1 METHVKIWRA
11 GATLAVLALCALQA
25 AAQPVASQAPLTKSD
40 VESWLDGL
48 IPYSIDR
55 GDIAG
60 GVVVVVKDGQ
70 ILAEKG
76 YGYADV
82 AKKTPVDPEQTL
94 FRPGSISKLFTAT
107 AVMQL
112 VEQGKLNLDSDVN
125 QYLDFKIPARD
136 GQPITLRN
144 IMTHTSGFEET
155 LKGLMGSATPL
166 PLGDYLKAWI
176 PERVFPPGKI
186 PAYSNYA
193 SALAGY
199 IVQRVSGEPFADYAQ
214 NHILTPLGMAHSSF
228 QQPLPQALQP
238 QMSQGYVTGSGQ
250 PHYYEM
256 VGVAPAG
263 ALAATGADMGKF
275 MIAHLQNGSYN
286 GAQILKPETAIA
298 MHAVQPKIYPAL
310 NGMALNF
317 YEHSRN
323 GHRVIAHNGGT
334 QYFHSDLHLFI
345 DDGVGIF
352 ISLNS
357 PGSEGAAGA
366 VHDALFHGF
375 ADRYFPAAA
384 PLAAEAVDVATATEH
399 ARLMAGNWESSR
411 RSYSNFMAFLS
422 LLSPLQITAKGDG
435 TINLRLGSGKLKNW
449 REIAPFVWRETDGQN
464 KIQAVLAGGQPVMIG
479 LDAAAPAALLRIPAY
494 RSPTWLVPA
503 FAAALAA
510 LLLTG
515 ISWPVAAIA
524 RKTYGVPFALSG
536 RPAIAY
542 RLVRALSLVLC
553 IVFIAFPLTLLS
565 MSGDLSNFSSSTD
578 GVMLFFQAAITLSV
592 IAATLAAGWNAIL
605 IWTAHRRGF
614 AKFWSVLVL
623 ASCLVVLWVSILTHL
638 IGFTAHY

>member
-1 METHVKIWRA
+1 MKTWRTHA
-11 GATLAVLALCALQA
+11 ALTAVLVFIALQA
-25 AAQPVASQAPLTKSD
+25 AAEPVVSTAPLSKAD

-48 IPYSIDR
+48 IPNAIDR

-60 GVVVVVKDGQ
+60 GVIVVVKDGQ
-70 ILAEKG
+70 VLAAKG
-76 YGYADV
+76 YGYSDV
-82 AKKTPVDPEQTL
+82 AKKAPVDPEQTL

-112 VEQGKLNLDSDVN
+112 VEQGKLGLDVDVN
-125 QYLDFKIPARD
+125 QYLDFKIPPRD

-144 IMTHTSGFEET
+144 IMTHTTGFEET
-155 LKGLMGSATPL
+155 LKGLMGSAIPL

-176 PERVFPPGKI
+176 PERVFPPGKV

-214 NHILTPLGMAHSSF
+214 NHILTPLGMLHSSF
-228 QQPLPQALQP
+228 QQPLPQALMP
-238 QMSQGYVTGSGQ
+238 QMSQGYATGSGQ
-250 PHYYEM
+250 PSYYEM

-263 ALAATGADMGKF
+263 ALAATGTDMAKF
-275 MIAHLQNGSYN
+275 MIAHLQNGTYN
-286 GAQILKPETAIA
+286 GAQILKPETAIE

-345 DDGVGIF
+345 DDGVGVY
-352 ISLNS
+352 ISLNC

-366 VHDALFHGF
+366 LHDALFHGF
-375 ADRYFPAAA
+375 ADRYFPAVA
-384 PLAAEAVDVATATEH
+384 PLATGTVDAATAKEH
-399 ARLMAGNWESSR
+399 AKLMAGNWESSR
-411 RSYSNFMAFLS
+411 RSYSNFLAVSS
-422 LLSPLQITAKGDG
+422 LLGALQIIANDDG
-435 TINLRLGSGKLKNW
+435 TISLRLGSSKLKAW
-449 REIAPFVWRETDGQN
+449 REIAPFVWRESDGQN
-464 KIQAVLAGGQPVMIG
+464 KIQAIVSNGQPVMIG
-479 LDAAAPAALLRIPAY
+479 LDIGPPAALLRIPAS
-494 RSPTWLVPA
+494 RSPSWLVPA
-503 FAAALAA
+503 LVASLAA

-515 ISWPVAAIA
+515 LSWPIAAFA
-524 RKTYGVPFALSG
+524 RKTYGVRFDLSG
-536 RPAIAY
+536 QPAIAY

-565 MSGDLSNFSSSTD
+565 MAGDLRNFSSTTD
-578 GVMLFFQAAITLSV
+578 GVMLAFQAAITAAV
-592 IAATLAAGWNAIL
+592 IATTLAAAWNAVL
-605 IWTAHRRGF
+605 IWKGQRSRF
-614 AKFWSVLVL
+614 AKFWSLVVL
-623 ASCLVVLWVSILTHL
+623 ASCLLVLRFSLLAHL
-638 IGFTAHY
+638 IGITTHY

>member
-1 METHVKIWRA
+1 MNTWRI
-11 GATLAVLALCALQA
+11 GAALTVLAFCALRATAEPA
-25 AAQPVASQAPLTKSD
+25 ASTASLTKAD

-48 IPYSIDR
+48 IPYSIDH

-70 ILAEKG
+70 VLAEKG

-82 AKKTPVDPEQTL
+82 AKKIPVDPEQTL

-112 VEQGKLNLDSDVN
+112 VEQGKLNLDADVN

-144 IMTHTSGFEET
+144 IMTHTAGFEET
-155 LKGLMGSATPL
+155 LKGLMGADVPL
-166 PLGDYLKAWI
+166 PLGDYLKSWI

-214 NHILTPLGMAHSSF
+214 IHILNPLGMAHSSF
-228 QQPLPQALQP
+228 QQPLPPALLA
-238 QMSQGYVTGSGQ
+238 QMSQGYMLGSGQ
-250 PHYYEM
+250 PSYYEM

-275 MIAHLQNGSYN
+275 MIAHLQNGTYN

-298 MHAVQPKIYPAL
+298 LHADQPKIYPAL

-317 YEHSRN
+317 YEHNRN

-357 PGSEGAAGA
+357 PGREGAASQL
-366 VHDALFHGF
+366 HDALFHGF
-375 ADRYFPAAA
+375 ADRYFPAAGA
-384 PLAAEAVDVATATEH
+384 PTAEALDAATAKQH
-399 ARLMAGNWESSR
+399 AQLVAGRWESSR
-411 RSYSNFMAFLS
+411 RTYSNFMAFSS
-422 LLSPLQITAKGDG
+422 LLGSLQIDAHDDG
-435 TINLRLGSGKLKNW
+435 TISMQLGSGKVKTW
-449 REIAPFVWRETDGQN
+449 REIAPFVWREADGQN
-464 KIQAVLAGGQPVMIG
+464 RLQAVVENGQPVMVGFDI
-479 LDAAAPAALLRIPAY
+479 APPAAFLRIPAS
-494 RSPTWLVPA
+494 RSPGWLIPA
-503 FAAALAA
+503 LVLSLAA
-510 LLLTG
+510 LLLTA

-524 RKTYGVPFALSG
+524 RKTYGVPFNLSG
-536 RPAIAY
+536 RTAIAY
-542 RLVRALSLVLC
+542 RLVRATSLILL

-565 MSGDLSNFSSSTD
+565 MSGDLRNFSSSTD
-578 GVMLFFQAAITLSV
+578 GVILFFQAAVTLAV
-592 IAATLAAGWNAIL
+592 IAATLAAGWNAL
-605 IWTAHRRGF
+605 LTWTGQRGGF
-614 AKFWSVLVL
+614 AKVWSVVALL
-623 ASCLVVLWVSILTHL
+623 SCLVVLWVSLLTHL
-638 IGFTAHY
+638 IGFTTHY

>member
-1 METHVKIWRA
+1 MKTWRTHA
-11 GATLAVLALCALQA
+11 ALTAVLVFSALQA
-25 AAQPVASQAPLTKSD
+25 AAEPVVSTAPLTKAD

-48 IPYSIDR
+48 IPNAIDR

-60 GVVVVVKDGQ
+60 GVIVVVKDGQ
-70 ILAEKG
+70 VLAEKG
-76 YGYADV
+76 YGYSDV

-94 FRPGSISKLFTAT
+94 FRPGSISKTFTAT

-112 VEQGKLNLDSDVN
+112 VEQGKLGLDVDVN
-125 QYLDFKIPARD
+125 QYLDFKIPPRE

-144 IMTHTSGFEET
+144 IMTHTTGFEET
-155 LKGLMGSATPL
+155 LKGLMGSAIPL

-214 NHILTPLGMAHSSF
+214 NHILTPLGMTHSSF
-228 QQPLPQALQP
+228 QQPLPQALLS
-238 QMSQGYVTGSGQ
+238 QMSQGYMTASGQ
-250 PHYYEM
+250 PSYYEM

-263 ALAATGADMGKF
+263 SLAATGADMGKY

-298 MHAVQPKIYPAL
+298 MHAAQPKIYPAL
-310 NGMALNF
+310 NAMALNF

-366 VHDALFHGF
+366 LHDALFHGF
-375 ADRYFPAAA
+375 ADRYFPPAA
-384 PLAAEAVDVATATEH
+384 PLAPATVDAATAKQH
-399 ARLMAGNWESSR
+399 AKLMAGSWESSR
-411 RSYSNFMAFLS
+411 RSYSNFVAVSS
-422 LLSPLQITAKGDG
+422 LLGGLQIVANDDG
-435 TINLRLGSGKLKNW
+435 TISLRLGSGKLKPW
-449 REIAPFVWRETDGQN
+449 REIAPFVWRESDGQN
-464 KIQAVLAGGQPVMIG
+464 KIQAIVADGQPVMIG
-479 LDAAAPAALLRIPAY
+479 LDVGPPAALLRIPAS
-494 RSPTWLVPA
+494 RSPSWLVPA
-503 FAAALAA
+503 LVASLMV

-515 ISWPVAAIA
+515 LSWPIAAIA
-524 RKTYGVPFALSG
+524 RKNYGVRFDLTG

-542 RLVRALSLVLC
+542 RLLRALSLVLC
-553 IVFIAFPLTLLS
+553 VVFIAFPLSLLT
-565 MSGDLSNFSSSTD
+565 MAGDLSNFSSATD
-578 GVMLFFQAAITLSV
+578 GTMLFFQAAVTVAV
-592 IAATLAAGWNAIL
+592 IATTLAAAWNAIL
-605 IWTAHRRGF
+605 IWRGQRGRF
-614 AKFWSVLVL
+614 AKFWSLVVL
-623 ASCLVVLWVSILTHL
+623 ASCLFVLRFALLAHL
-638 IGFTAHY
+638 IGFTTHY

>member
-1 METHVKIWRA
+1 MTTWRI
-11 GATLAVLALCALQA
+11 GALAVLSLCALQA
-25 AAQPVASQAPLTKSD
+25 VAQPVTPAAPLTQAD

-82 AKKTPVDPEQTL
+82 AKKTPVNPEQTL

-112 VEQGKLNLDSDVN
+112 VEQGKLSLDTDVN
-125 QYLDFKIPARD
+125 QYLDFRIPARD

-144 IMTHTSGFEET
+144 IMTHTAGFEET
-155 LKGLMGSATPL
+155 LKGLMGDVPV
-166 PLGDYLKAWI
+166 PLGAYLKSWI

-214 NHILTPLGMAHSSF
+214 NHILTPLGMTHSSF
-228 QQPLPQALQP
+228 QQPLPPTLQP
-238 QMSQGYVTGSGQ
+238 HMSQGYVTASG
-250 PHYYEM
+250 PPSYYEM
-256 VGVAPAG
+256 VAVAPAG

-275 MIAHLQNGSYN
+275 MIAHLQNGTYN

-298 MHAVQPKIYPAL
+298 MHAAQPKIYPAL
-310 NGMALNF
+310 NAMALNF
-317 YEHSRN
+317 YEQSRN

-357 PGSEGAAGA
+357 PGRDGAASEL
-366 VHDALFHGF
+366 HDALFHGF

-384 PLAAEAVDVATATEH
+384 PVAAGAVDAATAKEH
-399 ARLMAGNWESSR
+399 ARLVAGNWESSR
-411 RSYSNFMAFLS
+411 RSYSNFMAFSS
-422 LLSPLQITAKGDG
+422 LLSSLKIVDNDDG
-435 TINLRLGSGKLKNW
+435 TINLRVGSGKVKTW
-449 REIAPFVWRETDGQN
+449 REIAPFLWRETDGQN
-464 KIQAVLAGGQPVMIG
+464 KIQAIVANGQPVMIG
-479 LDAAAPAALLRIPAY
+479 LDVAPPAALLRIPAY
-494 RSPTWLVPA
+494 RSPAWLVPA
-503 FAAALAA
+503 LVAALAA
-510 LLLTG
+510 LLLTA
-515 ISWPVAAIA
+515 ISWPVAAFA
-524 RKTYGVPFALSG
+524 RRTYGVPFKLSG

-542 RLVRALSLVLC
+542 RLVRASSLILF

-565 MSGDLSNFSSSTD
+565 MSGDLRNFSSSTD
-578 GVMLFFQAAITLSV
+578 GVMLFFQAAITVSV
-592 IAATLAAGWNAIL
+592 IAATLAAGWNAVL
-605 IWTAHRRGF
+605 TWTSQRGRF
-614 AKFWSVLVL
+614 AKFWSLAVL
-623 ASCLVVLWVSILTHL
+623 ASCLVVLWVSLLTHL
-638 IGFTAHY
+638 IGFTTHY

>member
-1 METHVKIWRA
+1 LNTWRT
-11 GATLAVLALCALQA
+11 GALAVLSLCALQA
-25 AAQPVASQAPLTKSD
+25 AAQPVTPAAPLTQAD
-40 VESWLDGL
+40 VEGWLDGL
-48 IPYSIDR
+48 IPYSLDH

-112 VEQGKLNLDSDVN
+112 VEQGKLNLDADVN

-144 IMTHTSGFEET
+144 IMTHTAGFEET
-155 LKGLMGSATPL
+155 LKGLMGDIPV
-166 PLGDYLKAWI
+166 PLGTYLKSWI

-214 NHILTPLGMAHSSF
+214 NHILTPLGMTHSSF
-228 QQPLPQALQP
+228 QQPLPPALLSH
-238 QMSQGYVTGSGQ
+238 MSKGYVTASS
-250 PHYYEM
+250 PASYYEM
-256 VGVAPAG
+256 VAVAPAG

-275 MIAHLQNGSYN
+275 MLAHLQNGTFN

-298 MHAVQPKIYPAL
+298 MHAAQPKIYPAL
-310 NGMALNF
+310 NAMALNF
-317 YEHSRN
+317 YEQSRN

-357 PGSEGAAGA
+357 PGREGAASEL
-366 VHDALFHGF
+366 HDALFHGF
-375 ADRYFPAAA
+375 ADRYFPAPAPAA
-384 PLAAEAVDVATATEH
+384 AGTLDAATAKEH
-399 ARLMAGNWESSR
+399 ARLVAGNWESSR
-411 RSYSNFMAFLS
+411 HSYSNFMAFSS
-422 LLSPLQITAKGDG
+422 LLSPLKIVDNGDG
-435 TINLRLGSGKLKNW
+435 TINFGIGSGKVKTW
-449 REIAPFVWRETDGQN
+449 REIAPFLWREADGQN
-464 KIQAVLAGGQPVMIG
+464 KIQAIVANGQPVMIG
-479 LDAAAPAALLRIPAY
+479 LDVAPPAALLRIPAY
-494 RSPTWLVPA
+494 RSPAWLVPA
-503 FAAALAA
+503 LIAALAA
-510 LLLTG
+510 LLLTA
-515 ISWPVAAIA
+515 ISWPAAAFA
-524 RKTYGVPFALSG
+524 RRSYRVPFKLSG
-536 RPAIAY
+536 RPAMAY
-542 RLVRALSLVLC
+542 RLVRASSLVLF
-553 IVFIAFPLTLLS
+553 IAFIAFPLTLLS
-565 MSGDLSNFSSSTD
+565 MSSDLRNFSSSTD
-578 GVMLFFQAAITLSV
+578 GVMLFFQAAITVSV
-592 IAATLAAGWNAIL
+592 IAATLAAGWNAFL
-605 IWTAHRRGF
+605 TWTSQRGEF
-614 AKFWSVLVL
+614 AKFWSLAVL
-623 ASCLVVLWVSILTHL
+623 ASCLVVLWVSLVTHL
-638 IGFTAHY
+638 IGFTTHY

>member
-1 METHVKIWRA
+1 MKTWRT
-11 GATLAVLALCALQA
+11 GALTLLSLCALQA
-25 AAQPVASQAPLTKSD
+25 AAQPVTPAAALTKAD

-48 IPYSIDR
+48 IPYSLDR

-70 ILAEKG
+70 VLAEKG

-112 VEQGKLNLDSDVN
+112 VEQGKLNLDTDVN

-136 GQPITLRN
+136 GLPITLRN
-144 IMTHTSGFEET
+144 IMTHTAGFEET
-155 LKGLMGSATPL
+155 LKGLMGADVPL
-166 PLGDYLKAWI
+166 PLGDYLKTWI

-199 IVQRVSGEPFADYAQ
+199 IVQRVSGEAFADYAQ
-214 NHILTPLGMAHSSF
+214 KHILTPLGMAHSSF
-228 QQPLPQALQP
+228 QQPLPPALQP
-238 QMSQGYVTGSGQ
+238 QMSQGYMTGSG
-250 PHYYEM
+250 PASYYEM

-275 MIAHLQNGSYN
+275 MIAHLQNGTYN
-286 GAQILKPETAIA
+286 AAQILKPETAIA
-298 MHAVQPKIYPAL
+298 MHAAQPKIYPAL

-357 PGSEGAAGA
+357 PGREGAASEL
-366 VHDALFHGF
+366 HDALFHGF
-375 ADRYFPAAA
+375 ADRYFPGSAPAAA
-384 PLAAEAVDVATATEH
+384 AAVDAATAKQH

-411 RSYSNFMAFLS
+411 RPYSNFMAFAS
-422 LLSPLQITAKGDG
+422 LLSPLKIVAKDDG
-435 TINLRLGSGKLKNW
+435 AINLRVGSGKVKAW
-449 REIAPFVWRETDGQN
+449 REIAPFVWREADGQN
-464 KIQAVLAGGQPVMIG
+464 RIQAIVANGQPVMIG
-479 LDAAAPAALLRIPAY
+479 LDVAPPAALLRIPAY
-494 RSPTWLVPA
+494 RSPAWLLPA
-503 FAAALAA
+503 LIAALAA

-515 ISWPVAAIA
+515 ISWPVAAFA
-524 RKTYGVPFALSG
+524 RRTYGVRFKLSG
-536 RPAIAY
+536 RPATAY
-542 RLVRALSLVLC
+542 RLVRASSLVLF
-553 IVFIAFPLTLLS
+553 IVFVAFPLTLLS
-565 MSGDLSNFSSSTD
+565 MSGDLRNFSSSTD
-578 GVMLFFQAAITLSV
+578 GVMLFFQAAITISV
-592 IAATLAAGWNAIL
+592 IAATLAAGWNAL
-605 IWTAHRRGF
+605 LTWKGQRGGF
-614 AKFWSVLVL
+614 AKFWSIAVL
-623 ASCLVVLWVSILTHL
+623 ASCLVVLWVSLVTHL
-638 IGFTAHY
+638 IGFTTHY